1 MSDFLPEKAPYQS
14 RHNNLVP
21 IVLCVGLGVAV
32 LVQYAWRSYRE
43 PAPSASIHTSQA
55 ADAPSAELLAK
66 AEQGDVEAQ
75 YQLGRFYMHRND
87 WVAAIPW
94 YERAAAQ
101 GHAKAQNNAGVAY
114 MEGRGVAVDYDKG
127 CDYLTAAHAQ
137 LQTAHSAENVQ
148 MCQEEVKKI
157 KGN

>member
-1 MSDFLPEKAPYQS
+1 MSDFLPEKASYQKRS
-14 RHNNLVP
+14 SSFVP
-21 IVLCVGLGVAV
+21 IVLCLCLGVVV
-32 LVQYAWRSYRE
+32 LVQYAWRSHRA
-43 PAPSASIHTSQA
+43 PAPSASMEISQA
-55 ADAPSAELLAK
+55 ADAPYAELLAK

-75 YQLGRFYMHRND
+75 YQVGRFYMHRND
-87 WVAAIPW
+87 WAAAVPW

-127 CDYLTAAHAQ
+127 CDYLTAAHAR

-148 MCQEEVKKI
+148 MCQEEVQKI